1 VSCVGGNLISPCDCS
16 GTQRFVHVRCLS
28 TWVRT
33 KHDTN
38 GLDGLWRCELCLHDY
53 NFGGRLPFRV
63 SLLSWI
69 QYRLQ
74 RLWRAIDRT
83 PVVGP
88 TLRFLDNAVLL
99 YSVSF
104 AFASVAANLPSLP
117 GLVLIC
123 RKNPKE
129 LRPFAPQFA
138 AALIMESLLGSH
150 DYLFHVGTVALYG
163 LGWLLDASCRIL
175 DIRYAQ
181 ILSKRTFQFV
191 TGALMVPKAIGLGL
205 QTMNLSVMFFFGGL
219 SSAYLDGMTRMI
231 ATPLVVL
238 SEISGF
244 GVKCLQRV
252 SRALSMGMSQ
262 VTQR

>member
-1 VSCVGGNLISPCDCS
+1 M
-16 GTQRFVHVRCLS
+16 HVRCLAA
-28 TWVRT
+28 WVAT
-33 KHDTN
+33 KHDNN
-38 GLDGLWRCELCLHDY
+38 GLDGLWRCELCLQDY
-53 NFGGRLPFRV
+53 RFAGRLPFRV

-74 RLWRAIDRT
+74 RLLGAIDRT

-88 TLRFLDNAVLL
+88 TLRVLDNAVLL

-104 AFASVAANLPSLP
+104 AFASVATNLPSLP
-117 GLVLIC
+117 GLILSC

-150 DYLFHVGTVALYG
+150 DYLFHVGTAALYG

-181 ILSKRTFQFV
+181 ILSRSTKQFV
-191 TGALMVPKAIGLGL
+191 SGALMLPKAIGLGL

-238 SEISGF
+238 LELSGF

-252 SRALSMGMSQ
+252 SRSLSMGMSQ
-262 VTQR
+262 VARR